1 MRSAIYHTK
10 HHGGNILRGVR
21 DMLLLHS
28 AWVEHIGNT
37 RLAFMLALIV
47 NILAVP
53 LGAWFAVNTTEG
65 APLLDLKEQLV
76 IEFMML
82 ALTLLVI
89 FLMAFARLRMQKF
102 AVVYAGVTYSG
113 LVIAFVLA
121 CVQGV
126 LMLYGQSLYGQTA
139 PMLAHSLLL
148 GALIWMIILTSFVFK
163 TGLKVGVPGSISMT
177 AILFFVIIAGRNIL
191 EILWINYL

>member
-1 MRSAIYHTK
+1 MRSAFHHTK

-21 DMLLLHS
+21 DMLLLRS
-28 AWVEHIGNT
+28 VWVEHIGNT
-37 RLAFMLALIV
+37 RLAFMLALVV
-47 NILAVP
+47 NMMAMP
-53 LGAWFAVNTTEG
+53 LGAWFALNAAEG
-65 APLLDLKEQLV
+65 TPLLGLKEQLV

-89 FLMAFARLRMQKF
+89 FLMAFARMRMQKF

-113 LVIAFVLA
+113 LVIAFVLV
-121 CVQGV
+121 CVEGV

-139 PMLAHSLLL
+139 PMMAHSLLF

-163 TGLKVGVPGSISMT
+163 TGLKVGVPGSITMT